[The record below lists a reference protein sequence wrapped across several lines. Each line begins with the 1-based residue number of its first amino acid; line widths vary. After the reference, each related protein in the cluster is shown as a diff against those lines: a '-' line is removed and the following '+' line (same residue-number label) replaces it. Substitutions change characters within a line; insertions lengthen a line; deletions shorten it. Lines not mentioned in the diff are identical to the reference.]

1 MRTNLDHLKD
11 DNIEKTKEIP
21 GGPMFRTPYFHCRVQ
36 GQVKELRSC
45 KLLSMIK
52 KKKKVIKKLKDQLLH
67 GLLLM

>member
-52 KKKKVIKKLKDQLLH
+52 KKKKK
-67 GLLLM
+67 

>member
-11 DNIEKTKEIP
+11 NEIEKTKEIP
-21 GGPMFRTPYFHCRVQ
+21 GSPMFRTPYFHCRGQ

-45 KLLSMIK
+45 KPLSMI